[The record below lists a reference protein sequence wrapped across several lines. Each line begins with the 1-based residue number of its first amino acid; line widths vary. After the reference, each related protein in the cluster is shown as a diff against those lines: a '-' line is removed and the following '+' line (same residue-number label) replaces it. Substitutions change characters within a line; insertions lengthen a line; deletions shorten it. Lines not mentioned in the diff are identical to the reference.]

1 LKRLFSIRKPSLW
14 TKTIV
19 TAALSVSLLAPAV
32 YAAPVEPSAALAPK
46 ALNAENA
53 TTFLNDFFATEQ
65 IKSQYVGASVVI
77 VKDGKTVAQRGYGFA
92 DLETKKP
99 IDPASS
105 VFRIASVSKTFT
117 AAAVMQ
123 LVEQGKISLQDDF
136 TKYVKDLKFDNPFGK
151 PVTIE
156 HLLTHTTGFEIRD
169 PQPEDIHTDFGKVV
183 EIEDYV
189 RGHMPSVVREPGSA
203 YMYDNFASMLI
214 GLIVQKV
221 SGLPFNDYMEQNIFK
236 PLKMDSS
243 RFLLDKKLKEN
254 LVSEYDAANGKHE
267 LYAVTPTVMPQGGMF
282 STADD
287 ISKFMIAFLNGG
299 STESGSIL
307 KQATVDQMETYRSS
321 IHPLLP
327 NTTYGFEAP
336 IQLPGAGSSSSVIA
350 KFGDIVGTSSLMFL
364 IPEQKTGVFITYN
377 KIGPLRD
384 FFYQAFIKSFFPAY
398 VEPAKFDAFM
408 PNTSDTLNK
417 FTGIY
422 TDLRLGQLNT
432 SIEADGKG
440 SLMISDAFLGPR
452 VLKQVDKNLFVDSLT
467 GKFTAFAIGSGD
479 EVLYFKEPY
488 LNPLGYGM
496 KHKAPT
502 LFADIAKDH
511 PYEKAIYTLK
521 TLGHYSDNGDEKFN
535 PEQSVTRGQFVKH
548 LMEISGLKG
557 SSTEELVFTDLEGHS
572 AAAFVQQAYEL
583 GLVKGTTTN
592 MFEPDRNITR
602 QEAAVMMWRVFSQKY
617 PAELFESVKLSGE
630 TDKWALPAVK
640 MIVKLGIYGPEVQE
654 PEKGVFNYASKKVLN
669 RQEEA
674 AILYSLLTRPLDV
687 IVSGFMQQK

>member
-1 LKRLFSIRKPSLW
+1 LKRLFSVKKPSLW
-14 TKTIV
+14 TKSII

-32 YAAPVEPSAALAPK
+32 YAAPTDPGAALAAK
-46 ALNAENA
+46 ALTAENA
-53 TTFLNDFFATEQ
+53 ATFLDDFFAAEQ

-77 VKDGKTVAQRGYGFA
+77 VKDGKTVAQRGYGLA

-99 IDPASS
+99 VDPASS

-117 AAAVMQ
+117 ATAVMQ
-123 LVEQGKISLQDDF
+123 LVEQGKLGLQDDF

-156 HLLTHTTGFEIRD
+156 NLLTHTTGFEIRD
-169 PQPEDIHTDFGKVV
+169 PMPDDVHTDFEKVV

-189 RGHMPSVVREPGSA
+189 RKQMPSVVREPGSV
-203 YMYDNFASMLI
+203 YMYDNFASMLL

-221 SGLPFNDYMEQNIFK
+221 SGVPFNDYMEQQIFK
-236 PLKMDSS
+236 PLHMDSS

-282 STADD
+282 STSED
-287 ISKFMIAFLNGG
+287 IGKYMISFLNGG
-299 STESGSIL
+299 STDSSRIL
-307 KQATVDQMETYRSS
+307 KQATVDQMETYRST

-336 IQLPGAGSSSSVIA
+336 TQLPGAGSSPSIIA

-398 VEPAKFDAFM
+398 AEPAKLDAFT
-408 PNTSDTLNK
+408 PYTSNQLEK
-417 FTGIY
+417 FAGIY
-422 TDLRLGQLNT
+422 TDLRVSQLHT
-432 SIEADGKG
+432 SIESDGKG
-440 SLMISDAFLGPR
+440 NLMISDAFIGPR
-452 VLKQVDKNLFVDSLT
+452 LLKQVDDNLFVDSLS
-467 GKFTAFAIGSGD
+467 GNFTAFAMGSGD
-479 EVLYFKEPY
+479 EVLYLKEPY

-521 TLGHYSDNGDEKFN
+521 ALGHYSDNGDDKFN

-557 SSTEELVFTDLEGHS
+557 SGTEELVFKDLKGHS

-583 GLVKGTTTN
+583 GLVKGTATN
-592 MFEPDRNITR
+592 LFEPDRNITR
-602 QEAAVMMWRVFSQKY
+602 QEAAVMMWRVFSQQY

-630 TDKWALPAVK
+630 TDVWAQPAVK

-654 PEKGVFNYASKKVLN
+654 SEKGVFNYASKKVLN

>member
-1 LKRLFSIRKPSLW
+1 MKRLFSTRKPSLW

-19 TAALSVSLLAPAV
+19 TAALSVSLLVPAV

-46 ALNAENA
+46 VLNAENA
-53 TTFLNDFFATEQ
+53 TAFLNDFFASEQ

-77 VKDGKTVAQRGYGFA
+77 VKDGKTVAQRGYGLA

-123 LVEQGKISLQDDF
+123 LVEQGKIGLQDDF

-156 HLLTHTTGFEIRD
+156 NLLTHTTGFEIRD
-169 PQPEDIHTDFGKVV
+169 PQPEDIHTDIGKVV

-203 YMYDNFASMLI
+203 YMYDNFASMLL

-221 SGLPFNDYMEQNIFK
+221 SSLPFNDYMEQHIFK
-236 PLKMDSS
+236 PLHMDSS
-243 RFLLDKKLKEN
+243 HFLLNNKLKEN
-254 LVSEYDAANGKHE
+254 LVSEYDVMNSKHE
-267 LYAVTPTVMPQGGMF
+267 LYAVSPTVMPQGGMF
-282 STADD
+282 STAED
-287 ISKFMIAFLNGG
+287 IGKFMISFLNGG
-299 STESGSIL
+299 STESGRIL
-307 KQATVDQMETYRSS
+307 KQATVDSMETYRST
-321 IHPLLP
+321 IHPLMP

-350 KFGDIVGTSSLMFL
+350 KLGDIVGTSSIMFL

-377 KIGPLRD
+377 KLGPLRD
-384 FFYQAFIKSFFPAY
+384 FFYQAFINTFFPAY
-398 VEPAKFDAFM
+398 AEPAKLDSFT
-408 PNTSDTLNK
+408 PYTSNQLEK
-417 FTGIY
+417 FIGIY
-422 TDLRLGQLNT
+422 TDLRVGQLNT
-432 SIEADGKG
+432 SIEADDKG
-440 SLMISDAFLGPR
+440 NLMISDAFLGPR
-452 VLKQVDKNLFVDSLT
+452 VLKQVDNNLFVDSLT
-467 GKFTAFAIGSGD
+467 GKFTAFAIGAGD
-479 EVLYFKEPY
+479 EVLYLKEPY

-521 TLGHYSDNGDEKFN
+521 VLGHYSDNGDEKFN

-557 SSTEELVFTDLEGHS
+557 SSTEELVFTDLKGHS
-572 AAAFVQQAYEL
+572 AAAFVHQAYEL

-592 MFEPDRNITR
+592 RFEPDRNITR
-602 QEAAVMMWRVFSQKY
+602 QEAAVMMWRVFAQQY

-630 TDKWALPAVK
+630 TDVWALPAVK

-654 PEKGVFNYASKKVLN
+654 TEKGVFNYASKKVLN
-669 RQEEA
+669 RQEES

-687 IVSGFMQQK
+687 IVSEFMQQK